1 MFNLLYPSIRL
12 SSSMSIPW
20 TLDTVRCFQ
29 VFVGCERPFFNIN
42 MFLSSAFSEL
52 SG

>member
-29 VFVGCERPFFNIN
+29 VFVGYERPFFNIN